1 MKVILTQ
8 DVKKLGKKD
17 VIVNVSDGYAQNYII
32 KNGLGVKYTEGSKT
46 RLEKEIDVRNKN
58 EEALIAECEKIK
70 EQLEKQ
76 KIVFKV
82 KTGKEGKIF
91 GSISTKQIAD
101 ELNKKGFNIDKKK
114 IKLDIT
120 IDSLGV
126 HNVEVELHK
135 KVIVTLKIEVK
146 EV

>member
-1 MKVILTQ
+1 MKLYIYH
-8 DVKKLGKKD
+8 
-17 VIVNVSDGYAQNYII
+17 DG
-32 KNGLGVKYTEGSKT
+32 
-46 RLEKEIDVRNKN
+46 LEKEIDVRNKN
-58 EEALIAECEKIK
+58 EEALISECEKIK

-82 KTGKEGKIF
+82 KTGKEGKMF

-114 IKLDIT
+114 IKSDIT

>member
-17 VIVNVSDGYAQNYII
+17 DIVNVSDGYAQNYII

-58 EEALIAECEKIK
+58 EEALISECKKIK

>member
-17 VIVNVSDGYAQNYII
+17 DIVNVSDGYAQNYII

-82 KTGKEGKIF
+82 KTGKKGKIF

>member
-1 MKVILTQ
+1 M
-8 DVKKLGKKD
+8 
-17 VIVNVSDGYAQNYII
+17 
-32 KNGLGVKYTEGSKT
+32 
-46 RLEKEIDVRNKN
+46 
-58 EEALIAECEKIK
+58 
-70 EQLEKQ
+70 
-76 KIVFKV
+76 
-82 KTGKEGKIF
+82 F

-114 IKLDIT
+114 IKSDIT

>member
-1 MKVILTQ
+1 MKVILLK
-8 DVKKLGKKD
+8 DVKKQGKKD
-17 VIVNVSDGYAQNYII
+17 DIINVSDGYAQNFLI
-32 KNGLGVKYTEGSKT
+32 KNGLAIKYTDGSSE
-46 RLEKEIDVRNKN
+46 RLKKEIDTRNKN
-58 EEALIAECEKIK
+58 EEEKIK
-70 EQLEKQ
+70 ECEEIKK
-76 KIVFKV
+76 KIESITFTFKV
-82 KTGKEGKIF
+82 KTGKEGKMF

-114 IKLDIT
+114 IKSDIT

-135 KVIVTLKIEVK
+135 KVIVTLIIEVK

>member
-17 VIVNVSDGYAQNYII
+17 DIVNVSDGYAQNYII

-58 EEALIAECEKIK
+58 EEALISECEKIK

-82 KTGKEGKIF
+82 KTGKEGKMF

-114 IKLDIT
+114 IKSDIT

>member
-91 GSISTKQIAD
+91 GTISTKQIAD

>member
-17 VIVNVSDGYAQNYII
+17 DIVNVSDGYAQNYII
-32 KNGLGVKYTEGSKT
+32 KNSLGVKYTEGSKT

-114 IKLDIT
+114 IKSDIT

>member
-17 VIVNVSDGYAQNYII
+17 DIVNVSDGYAQNYII

-46 RLEKEIDVRNKN
+46 RLEKEIEVRNKN
-58 EEALIAECEKIK
+58 EKALIAECEKIK

-114 IKLDIT
+114 IKSDIT

>member
-17 VIVNVSDGYAQNYII
+17 DIVNVSDGYAQNYII

-82 KTGKEGKIF
+82 KTGKEGNIF
-91 GSISTKQIAD
+91 GTISTKQIAD

-114 IKLDIT
+114 IKSDIT

>member
-17 VIVNVSDGYAQNYII
+17 DIVNVSDGYAQNYII

-114 IKLDIT
+114 IKSDIT

-126 HNVEVELHK
+126 HNVELELHK

>member
-1 MKVILTQ
+1 MKVILLK
-8 DVKKLGKKD
+8 DVKKQGKKD
-17 VIVNVSDGYAQNYII
+17 DVINVSDGYAQNFLI
-32 KNGLGVKYTEGSKT
+32 KNGLAIKYTDGSSE
-46 RLEKEIDVRNKN
+46 RLKKEIDTRNKN
-58 EEALIAECEKIK
+58 EEEKIK
-70 EQLEKQ
+70 ECEEIKK
-76 KIVFKV
+76 KIESITFTFKV
-82 KTGKEGKIF
+82 KTGKEGKMF

-114 IKLDIT
+114 IKSDIT

>member
-17 VIVNVSDGYAQNYII
+17 DIVNVSDGYAQNYII

-114 IKLDIT
+114 IKSDIT

-135 KVIVTLKIEVK
+135 KVRVTLKIEVK

>member
-17 VIVNVSDGYAQNYII
+17 DIVNVSDGYALNYII

-82 KTGKEGKIF
+82 KTGKEGKMF

-114 IKLDIT
+114 IKSDIT